1 MTIPSPLRAD
11 LEISPQDTAEGKVYV
26 IRNPENGK
34 YYRFREKEF
43 FLAGQFDGR
52 RDIRE
57 IAGKFKERFGAEP
70 PLQSI
75 EQFADQLSAK
85 GLLQEKS
92 AQRKTERS
100 ESKRPL
106 LFRLLFIKIKALN
119 PEKFIAGTYRF
130 IRPLYSPK
138 AYIVY
143 IMMILIA
150 AMLTI
155 SNYEELIFQGKKIL
169 GPQAVL
175 LIYLITIV
183 VTLIHELSHSYACHK
198 YGGKVNDMGLLLLY
212 FLPCF
217 YTDVSSSYM
226 FADRK
231 KRLGVTLAGIIS
243 QIIVWAIAVIVW
255 RITEIGTLVNKVAFL
270 IIALSFVGISFN
282 LNPLLRL
289 DGYYVL
295 VDLWDIPNL
304 RRKAF
309 TYIRQKIIGLGENEI
324 PFELPLRQRRRLIIY
339 GLAAMIYSVS
349 FFGYIFYHLG
359 QYAYRYAGGPAVA
372 LLILLLLY
380 LAYDGM
386 KKGMILKA
394 LYNQRGAILRPRRLL
409 VLGIILAAA
418 ILSLI
423 FIKVEFRI
431 TANCLILPR
440 EQASL
445 KMTSPGSAEMLIQKA
460 NDETVLKQYQL
471 VSQEF
476 SVLSI
481 TPLLKVGDSVKAGDL
496 IASIKSNIYEA
507 ERQERFANLERAK
520 RQLELL
526 EKGPQIE
533 EIRQTEDILRQKRFK
548 AEKALIDLNRAESLF
563 AKGMIPRDELEEK
576 RTSSQVLKA
585 ELDFYQNQLTLL
597 KRGARPE
604 ELEMAR
610 AQVDQLAA
618 RISHLESQIEQT
630 SVQAPIAGV
639 VTQISE
645 STTVITIARTDTMRL
660 RIFVP
665 EKEIAAVTPGC
676 AVRARMHSF
685 PGKTYGGEVF
695 KVDPLV
701 IEDDRER
708 QVVIVSAGIAND
720 NGELKPGMTGIAKIE
735 CGKRRLGG
743 ILFWNILR
751 QIRLEFWSWW

>member
-1 MTIPSPLRAD
+1 MIPSPLRAD
-11 LEISPQDTAEGKVYV
+11 LDISPQETAEGKVFV
-26 IRNPENGK
+26 IRNPDSGK

-43 FLAGQFDGR
+43 FLAGQFDGIS
-52 RDIRE
+52 DFE
-57 IAGKFKERFGAEP
+57 QIALKFEARFGEQP
-70 PLQSI
+70 PIRAI
-75 EQFADQLSAK
+75 EQFAAQLASI
-85 GLLQEKS
+85 GLLQGSSPGVKI
-92 AQRKTERS
+92 AGS
-100 ESKRPL
+100 ETRRPL
-106 LFRLLFIKIKALN
+106 LPRLLFIKIKALN

-130 IRPLYSPK
+130 IKPLYSHYAYV
-138 AYIVY
+138 AYIFMV
-143 IMMILIA
+143 LIA
-150 AMLTI
+150 AVLTI
-155 SNYEELIFQGKKIL
+155 ADYEELLYQGKKVL

-183 VTLIHELSHSYACHK
+183 VTFIHELSHSYACHK

-231 KRLGVTLAGIIS
+231 KRLAVTLAGIVS
-243 QIIVWAIAVIVW
+243 QIVVWALAVIIW
-255 RITEIGTLVNKVAFL
+255 RITEIDTFVNKVAFL

-295 VDLWDIPNL
+295 ADLWEIPNL

-324 PFELPLRQRRRLIIY
+324 VLEPPSRLRRKLIIY
-339 GLAAMIYSVS
+339 GLAAMIYSVA

-359 QYAYRYAGGPAVA
+359 QFVHAHLGGPAVA
-372 LLILLLLY
+372 LMILLLIY

-394 LYNQRGAILRPRRLL
+394 LYNQRGAIMRPRRLL
-409 VLGIILAAA
+409 ILGTILTAA

-423 FIKVEFRI
+423 FVKVEFRI

-445 KMTSPGSAEMLIQKA
+445 KITSPGSAEMLIQKA
-460 NDETVLKQYQL
+460 NEETALKQYQL
-471 VSQEF
+471 ISQEF

-507 ERQERFANLERAK
+507 ERRERYANLERAK

-526 EKGPQIE
+526 ERGPQIE
-533 EIRQTEDILRQKRFK
+533 EIRQTEDILRQTRFK

-563 AKGMIPRDELEEK
+563 AKGMIPKDELEQK
-576 RTSSQVLKA
+576 RTQSQVAKA
-585 ELDFYQNQLTLL
+585 ESDFYQNQLTLL

-604 ELEMAR
+604 EIEMAR

-630 SVQAPIAGV
+630 SVQSPIAGV
-639 VTQISE
+639 VTQVSE

-660 RIFVP
+660 RIFVS
-665 EKEIAAVTPGC
+665 EKEIAAVTPGS
-676 AVRARMHSF
+676 AVKARMHSF
-685 PGKTYGGEVF
+685 PDKTYAGEVL
-695 KVDPLV
+695 KIDPLV

-708 QVVIVSAGIAND
+708 QVVIVTAGIANEYGD
-720 NGELKPGMTGIAKIE
+720 LKPGMTGKAKIN

-743 ILFWNILR
+743 IILWHIFR
-751 QIRLEFWSWW
+751 QLRLEFWSWW